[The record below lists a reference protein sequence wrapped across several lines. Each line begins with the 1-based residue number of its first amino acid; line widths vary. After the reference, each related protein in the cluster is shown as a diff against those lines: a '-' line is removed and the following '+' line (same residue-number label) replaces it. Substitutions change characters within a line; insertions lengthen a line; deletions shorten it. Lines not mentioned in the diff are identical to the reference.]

1 MGGSFF
7 FVRSITITD
16 GTAVYML
23 NLSSSCKN
31 CMQYVPLQ
39 WYSLIFKSIKVREY
53 KCLSKN
59 WYNSKTV
66 YVLLLDYSKEIK
78 LLKFPA
84 PFSLVPTA
92 QYIWTTLWYD
102 MQTFALTRRSRDCS
116 IFKFKRGWIGLWH
129 RLSSN
134 LGWYVIDGK
143 TAWRVQQQQHFCCLN
158 TPFLK
163 TIR

>member
-7 FVRSITITD
+7 CQKHHQHWWNCSLYAKPFPHLVKVVRNSI
-16 GTAVYML
+16 A
-23 NLSSSCKN
+23 
-31 CMQYVPLQ
+31 
-39 WYSLIFKSIKVREY
+39 WFFKSIKVREY

-59 WYNSKTV
+59 WYNSKAV
-66 YVLLLDYSKEIK
+66 YVLLLNYSKEIK

-129 RLSSN
+129 RPSSN